1 LCYFKHF
8 LFCLS
13 YKYIVYI
20 LRDMTTIENMLK
32 QEGPMLSSDLVR
44 RLASFEKVTINTA
57 SQRITREKNLQKIGG
72 FFKNNQSLVYLA
84 EQSKQGLVYPVFE
97 GLIQQHGM
105 KYWNTLNAIK
115 GNGGRMNR
123 SYLECY
129 TNYPLTPVVSHK
141 PFDEVMQMFVQE
153 GVLVYDQNDYAF
165 SAKFHAKAHVNF
177 VGKAL
182 EQIKYNVLEHFASL
196 QRNIGMVSFE
206 TGEILAEY
214 GNFRWGYKGVSPVIG
229 LRKRKELGFVVADI
243 LLGRPIHL
251 KDVQFFTAKLA
262 TIMSYNN
269 APRLLPYLLTDN
281 MHPTALHHL
290 KEKGIVVGFI
300 DELFGE
306 KYAELL
312 KELILLLK
320 RAGESLNG
328 DHPDKY
334 LDLIRDLRKYNSG
347 LLNNIRGALFEYM
360 VGHLHVIE
368 GAKIEMGREIYDQT
382 GKHEID
388 IKAEYNKELVFAECK
403 STKSPID
410 AGMANSW
417 IIKKVPAFH
426 KWAVAQEAYKNL
438 KPEFEYWSTSG
449 FSEDALEK
457 LKKFQASGKYIVRIY
472 GPEEIKKI
480 AADANDKKLRD
491 AIDSFYLKNLA

>member
-1 LCYFKHF
+1 MTA
-8 LFCLS
+8 
-13 YKYIVYI
+13 IVNI
-20 LRDMTTIENMLK
+20 LK
-32 QEGPMLSSDLVR
+32 QDGPMLSSELAR
-44 RLASFEKVTINTA
+44 QLASLEKVSVNTA
-57 SQRITREKNLQKIGG
+57 SQRISREKAVEKIGG
-72 FFKNNQSLVYLA
+72 FFKNNQSLIYLS

-97 GLIQQHGM
+97 CLLQQHGI

-115 GNGGRMNR
+115 GNGGRINR

-129 TNYPLTPVVSHK
+129 TNYPLTPLVSHK

-153 GVLVYDQNDYAF
+153 GVLVFDHDDYAF
-165 SAKFHAKAHVNF
+165 SPKFHAKAYVGF

-182 EQIKYNVLEHFASL
+182 EQIKHNVLEHFASL
-196 QRNIGMVSFE
+196 QRNIGMVSYE
-206 TGEILAEY
+206 TGELLAEY

-243 LLGRPIHL
+243 LIGRPIL
-251 KDVQFFTAKLA
+251 LQDVQFFTAKLA

-269 APRLLPYLLTDN
+269 APRLIPYLITDN
-281 MHPTALHHL
+281 MHPAALHHL

-328 DHPDKY
+328 EHPDKY

-360 VGHLHVIE
+360 VGHLHVLD
-368 GAKIEMGREIYDQT
+368 GAKIEMGREIFDQT

-388 IKAEYNKELVFAECK
+388 IKAEYKKALVFAECK

-410 AGMANSW
+410 AGMVHAW
-417 IIKKVPAFH
+417 ITKKVPAFH
-426 KWAVAQEAYKNL
+426 KWAVGQEAYKNL
-438 KPEFEYWSTSG
+438 NPEFEYWSTSG
-449 FSEDALEK
+449 FTEDALAK
-457 LKKFQASGKYIVRIY
+457 LKPFESSNKYTARIY

-480 AADANDKKLRD
+480 AKDSNDKKLRD
-491 AIDSFYLKNLA
+491 AIDSFYLKNLT